1 MKLIKRN
8 IYKISIL
15 AIGLSLVGCKDFL
28 DINDTPNNPKEVPA
42 PTLLSTGLIGSAF
55 ANQNELNRF
64 ASTIM
69 SVTTGVNG
77 NPASY
82 DRYVIDGSNF
92 GNQWNFEL
100 YGGALINY
108 KKLIDVATA
117 AKSPAYSGVAKIMM
131 AYTFAMTTDIW
142 GDVPYSEALLGD
154 LEKTTPKIDAQK
166 DIYLGNATSNI
177 QSLFDLVK
185 EGLSDLDKESIISP
199 GTEDMIYEG
208 DLENWKRAANS
219 LLLKLAMQI
228 SSVESGRAKT
238 EIDALIAKKFF
249 IAQNSQNLAVNYGTQ
264 VGSQSP
270 TWVLTN
276 LSSFRTEWLIST
288 RFVNLLKSTNDP
300 RLPLYVTKPTGD
312 YVTADNGFGG
322 VFPAAKDRSMFNAYV
337 TGKAGEGPT
346 RLLTYAQTCFNLAE
360 AVIRLGVAGD
370 AQALYTEG
378 IKASMTDA
386 AVATTD
392 INKFFTD
399 NAATVTLSG
408 SNEHKIEQI
417 ITQKYIA
424 QFSNGLEQWN
434 DWRRTGY
441 PVLTPHQNAGG
452 IDGTRPVRAVYLST
466 ESQRNPNFPQGTAIP
481 QSNVKVWW
489 DVN

>member
-1 MKLIKRN
+1 MKFIKQN
-8 IYKISIL
+8 IYKMSIL

-28 DINDTPNNPKEVPA
+28 DVNDTPNNPLEVPA
-42 PTLLSTGLIGSAF
+42 STLLPTGLSGTAF

-69 SVTTGVNG
+69 SVTAGVSG
-77 NPASY
+77 SPADY
-82 DRYVIDGSNF
+82 DRYIIDGDDF

-108 KKLIDVATA
+108 KKLIDVSKT
-117 AKSPAYSGVAKIMM
+117 SNGPAYSGIGKIMM
-131 AYTFAMTTDIW
+131 AYTFATATDIW
-142 GDVPYSEALLGD
+142 GDVPYSEALAGD
-154 LEKTTPKIDAQK
+154 FEVLTPKLDAQK
-166 DIYLGNATSNI
+166 DIYLGNSSSNI

-185 EGLSDLDKESIISP
+185 DGLADLEKESVISP
-199 GTEDMIYEG
+199 SNDDMVYGG
-208 DLENWKRAANS
+208 DIEKWKRAGNS

-228 SSVESGRAKT
+228 SSVDAARAKT
-238 EIDALIAKKFF
+238 EINAVIAKKYY
-249 IAQNSQNLAVNYGTQ
+249 IISNDQNLAVNFGTQ

-270 TWVLTN
+270 LWTLTN
-276 LSSFRTEWLIST
+276 NSSFQNELLIST

-322 VFPAAKDRSMFNAYV
+322 VFPPAANRSKYNVYA
-337 TGKAGEGPT
+337 TGKTGEGPT
-346 RLLTYAQTCFNLAE
+346 RLITYAQTCFNLAE
-360 AVIRLGVAGD
+360 AVIRLGVSGD
-370 AQALYTEG
+370 AQALYQEG
-378 IKASMTDA
+378 IKASMKDA
-386 AVATTD
+386 TVSDSD
-392 INKFFTD
+392 ISLFFTQ

-408 SNEHKIEQI
+408 NNEHKIEQI

-424 QFSNGLEQWN
+424 QFANGLEQWN

-441 PVLTPHQNAGG
+441 PVLAPHQNAGG
-452 IDGTRPVRAVYLST
+452 IDGTRPVRAVYLSS

>member
-1 MKLIKRN
+1 MKLIRKN
-8 IYKISIL
+8 IYKMSIL
-15 AIGLSLVGCKDFL
+15 AMALSLVGCKDFL
-28 DINDTPNNPKEVPA
+28 DINENPNKPLEVPA
-42 PTLLSTGLIGSAF
+42 QTLLSTGLIGSAF

-69 SVTTGVNG
+69 SVTTGVAG

-82 DRYVIDGSNF
+82 DRYIVDGSNF

-108 KKLIDVATA
+108 KKLIEVS
-117 AKSPAYSGVAKIMM
+117 KVNGPAYSGVAKIML
-131 AYTFAMTTDIW
+131 AYTMGATSDIW
-142 GDVPYSEALLGD
+142 GDVPYSEALAGD
-154 LEKTTPKIDAQK
+154 KEILTPKIDLQK
-166 DIYLGNATSNI
+166 DIYLGNSASNI

-185 EGLSDLDKESIISP
+185 EGLADLDKESIISP
-199 GTEDMIYEG
+199 GTEDMVYAG
-208 DLENWKRAANS
+208 DLSKWKRAGNS
-219 LLLKLAMQI
+219 ILLKLATQI
-228 SSVESGRAKT
+228 SLVDPARAKT
-238 EIDALIAKKFF
+238 EINAVIASKSY
-249 IAQNSQNLAVNYGTQ
+249 IIGNDQNLAVNYGTQ

-276 LSSFRTEWLIST
+276 LSSFRTEWMIST

-322 VFPAAKDRSMFNAYV
+322 VFPVFANRSKFNAFA
-337 TGKAGEGPT
+337 TGKSGEGPS
-346 RLLTYAQTCFNLAE
+346 RLVTYAQTCFNLAE
-360 AVIRLGVAGD
+360 AVIRLGVSGD
-370 AQALYTEG
+370 AQALFQEG
-378 IKASMTDA
+378 IKASMKDAGVSDTDL
-386 AVATTD
+386 AT
-392 INKFFTD
+392 FFSA
-399 NAATVTLSG
+399 NGPTVTLSG
-408 SNEHKIEQI
+408 TNEHKYEQI

-441 PVLTPHQNAGG
+441 PVLAPHQNAGG

-466 ESQRNPNFPQGTAIP
+466 EAQRNPNFPQGTAIP